1 MTELLAPLKRENIL
15 RLAKEGKRLDGRA
28 LEQQRKVKIETRFHD
43 KAEGCARI
51 TWGNTQVMVGVKF
64 GLGTPYPDSPD
75 SGTLSVN
82 AELVPMA
89 DPSFESGRPDERSIE
104 LARVV
109 DRGIRESKSIDLE
122 KLCIDKGKK
131 VWMVYV
137 DLWVLD
143 HDGNLIDACGLGA
156 LSALM
161 TAKVPELKLEGEDN
175 YVRTGNSYPLPMRDK
190 PIPCTTVKVGDYL
203 LVDPTVD
210 EECGMDTRITITT
223 NQNGEI
229 CAIQKGESGEFTEED
244 ILKAAQYSVEKG
256 AEMRNLLPAEQ

>member
-28 LEQQRKVKIETRFHD
+28 LEQQRKIKVETGFHD
-43 KAEGCARI
+43 KAEGCARVN
-51 TWGNTQVMVGVKF
+51 WGDTQVMVGVKL
-64 GLGTPYPDSPD
+64 GLGTPYADSPD
-75 SGTLSVN
+75 SGVLCVN

-89 DPSFESGRPDERSIE
+89 DPSFESGRPSERSIE

-109 DRGIRESKSIDLE
+109 DRGIRESKSIDLD
-122 KLCIDKGKK
+122 KLCIEKGKK

-143 HDGNLIDACGLGA
+143 YDGNLIDACGLGA
-156 LSALM
+156 IAALM
-161 TAKVPELKLEGEDN
+161 TTKVPELKLEGEE
-175 YVRTGNSYPLPMRDK
+175 YVKTGNTYPLPMKDM

-203 LVDPTVD
+203 LVDPTV
-210 EECGMDTRITITT
+210 EEEYGMDARITITT

-229 CAIQKGESGEFTEED
+229 CAVQKGESGELAEGD
-244 ILKAAQYSVEKG
+244 ILKAARISVEKG
-256 AEMRNLLPAEQ
+256 AEMRKLLPGAQ